1 MNKSELVDAIAS
13 ASKLSKGDTES
24 AVNALFDVIT
34 KALKKKDDVRIVGFG
49 TFTAVQQKARDGR
62 NPRTGEKLKIPASI
76 QPKFRAGKSLK
87 ESLN

>member
-13 ASKLSKGDTES
+13 ASKLSKNDTES
-24 AVNALFDVIT
+24 AVNALFDVIA

-49 TFTAVQQKARDGR
+49 TFTAVPQKARDGR